1 MSGGG
6 RPGRKRSSPSK
17 RGTRSRC
24 SRADMGIRQFKP
36 VTPATRFRSVSDF
49 GDITK
54 TEPERSL
61 LEPLRR
67 TGGRNNKG
75 HITSRYMG
83 GGHKR
88 QYRRIDFRRDKF
100 AVPAKVAHIEYD
112 PNRTARIALLHY
124 ADGEKRYILAPKGL
138 GVGDRLES
146 GTGADIRPGNA
157 LPLAN
162 IPVGTVIHAV
172 ELKAGAGARM
182 ARSAGT
188 GVQLLAK
195 EGGKATLRMPSGEIR
210 LVDAACRATDGEVG
224 NAEHELISWG
234 KAGRNRWRGKR
245 PSVRGVAMNPVDHPM
260 GGGEGKSSGGRHP
273 TNPSGKAEGRT
284 RRPKES
290 DRLIVRRRGKRRG

>member
-88 QYRRIDFRRDKF
+88 QYRRIDFRRNKF
-100 AVPAKVAHIEYD
+100 GVPAKVASIEYD

-124 ADGEKRYILAPKGL
+124 VAGEQRYILAPKGL
-138 GVGDRLES
+138 AVGDTVVS
-146 GTGADIRPGNA
+146 GPGADSRIGNA
-157 LPLAN
+157 MPLFE
-162 IPVGTVIHAV
+162 IPLGTTVHNV
-172 ELKAGAGARM
+172 ELKIGRGGQLC
-182 ARSAGT
+182 RSAGT
-188 GVQLLAK
+188 GVQVVAK
-195 EGGKATLRMPSGEIR
+195 EGNHVTLRLRSKIGR
-210 LVDAACRATDGEVG
+210 ASCRERGYISQT
-224 NAEHELISWG
+224 AE
-234 KAGRNRWRGKR
+234 
-245 PSVRGVAMNPVDHPM
+245 P
-260 GGGEGKSSGGRHP
+260 
-273 TNPSGKAEGRT
+273 
-284 RRPKES
+284 
-290 DRLIVRRRGKRRG
+290 